1 MARSRSR
8 KLRSRKRLR
17 KLQRSTRKQRGA
29 GFFNTIKNR
38 VGRIFGSKVDQE
50 PVPLTATPLA
60 PLPPS
65 RQSSLANAGNGVNN
79 NNNYVPPMPPMNKN
93 NSGNNNWVMVGK
105 NTY

>member
-8 KLRSRKRLR
+8 KLRKSSRKRLR
-17 KLQRSTRKQRGA
+17 KKQRGA

-79 NNNYVPPMPPMNKN
+79 NNNYVPPMPPMTKN

-105 NTY
+105 NAY